1 MERTR
6 SQGPE
11 RNDQLATDHRRGLTM
26 HSIKRLLA
34 VMGTIVAL
42 MALAPVAS
50 AGTHKG
56 FHLDKTCAEDLSE
69 PLGYICTVQHSDFKW
84 IPAGTDIRYLS
95 QNEDGDVVQAS
106 IEIRNGSTNGTC
118 TWSSFVDAICVF
130 SAGTGRLTQFNLE
143 VVVTA
148 TEDQSVWFWDGTYW
162 FGN

>member
-1 MERTR
+1 MERTP
-6 SQGPE
+6 SQGLG
-11 RNDQLATDHRRGLTM
+11 RSDQPATNHRRGLTM
-26 HSIKRLLA
+26 DSIKRLLV

-50 AGTHKG
+50 AGSHQD

-69 PLGYICTVQHSDFKW
+69 PLGYVCTVQHSDFKW

-95 QNEDGDVVQAS
+95 QAGNVVQAS
-106 IEIRNGSTNGTC
+106 IEVRNGSTDGAC
-118 TWSSFVDAICVF
+118 TWSSDVDAICVF

-148 TEDQSVWFWDGTYW
+148 NADQSVWYWDGTYW
-162 FGN
+162 FGH